1 MMDDTAVLNL
11 SREGAELFAGLNAD
25 QERACI
31 FSIVNTLTG
40 YDGVSRV
47 QFLVEG
53 RRVRSLA
60 NVISV
65 HGSLVRN
72 PGVVNTALN

>member
-1 MMDDTAVLNL
+1 M
-11 SREGAELFAGLNAD
+11 FAGLDAD

-65 HGSLVRN
+65 HGPLVRN